1 MTFEAN
7 NINCA
12 NCANTIK
19 NALKDEFGEIS
30 VDLSTTP
37 RRVSVEIDESRI
49 DAFKEAMDE
58 LGFSVIRE
66 VKQ

>member
-1 MTFEAN
+1 MIFEAN
-7 NINCA
+7 NINCQ

-19 NALKDEFGEIS
+19 NALKDDFGDIS